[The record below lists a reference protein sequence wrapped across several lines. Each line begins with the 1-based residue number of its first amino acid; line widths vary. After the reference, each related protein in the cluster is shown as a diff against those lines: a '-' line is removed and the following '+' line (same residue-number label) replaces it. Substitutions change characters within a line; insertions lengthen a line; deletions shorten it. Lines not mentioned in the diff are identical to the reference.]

1 MPHLQS
7 NGLNIHFEEAGA
19 GTTPLVLVHGNFGS
33 WRWWQ
38 PVFDR
43 LPAGMKAWAPSL
55 RGCGTTA
62 EGAPDF
68 SIPRLAEDLREFIS
82 GVRLRRV
89 HLVGHS
95 LGGCVALQL
104 ALTAPELLS
113 SLTLIA
119 PGPPTG
125 LAGMREA
132 NTRTARKL
140 KMIDPDHA
148 PSMAAMY
155 SMYQMSR
162 VLGTHRRLLRSSLVE
177 MMPTAQLDPTQF
189 EELLADAAAMPAESL
204 VGFLRG
210 LHQWNV
216 EQQLGQVRIPT
227 LLVWGGKDRLIP
239 GHTME
244 RMAESIPGCQRVFWE
259 DVGHSPQFERPD
271 ELADTLFNFVRRGT
285 LGLRIQW
292 MLRQMLD
299 ARKRSR
305 ARSLRAGGT

>member
-1 MPHLQS
+1 
-7 NGLNIHFEEAGA
+7 
-19 GTTPLVLVHGNFGS
+19 
-33 WRWWQ
+33 
-38 PVFDR
+38 
-43 LPAGMKAWAPSL
+43 
-55 RGCGTTA
+55 
-62 EGAPDF
+62 
-68 SIPRLAEDLREFIS
+68 
-82 GVRLRRV
+82 
-89 HLVGHS
+89 
-95 LGGCVALQL
+95 
-104 ALTAPELLS
+104 
-113 SLTLIA
+113 
-119 PGPPTG
+119 
-125 LAGMREA
+125 
-132 NTRTARKL
+132 
-140 KMIDPDHA
+140 
-148 PSMAAMY
+148 SMAAMY